1 MIWSHPSQ
9 NYFSYLKL
17 DPPARE
23 LSFNVDE
30 EIPEPL
36 KGMHGGT
43 EPVEVDLLEA
53 EGLVPSLLPV
63 EDGLED
69 GGEGSDSDT
78 GTNKETNLMAK
89 YILTGSSKGTINSNP
104 EEGRKGRREERHDS
118 DMQK

>member
-1 MIWSHPSQ
+1 MHS
-9 NYFSYLKL
+9 
-17 DPPARE
+17 PARE

-53 EGLVPSLLPV
+53 EGLVPGLLPV

-69 GGEGSDSDT
+69 GGEGSDSNT
-78 GTNKETNLMAK
+78 GTNKETNLVAK